1 MLKIFFSA
9 AILLMG
15 GLGLSDSALLGRT
28 VIPPDDGR
36 IGGLSG
42 VHIADDGLSF
52 TAISDRGTFLT
63 GQFTRNASGKITGIA
78 VGPSTPIRS
87 DALQAANIGLDSE
100 GLAIAPDG
108 TIYVSFEG
116 ETRIGKF
123 TSLDANEITLPVHP
137 DFATL
142 QNNSGLEA
150 LAIDADGAL
159 YTIPERSGRYDEPFA
174 VYRFADGKWDEPYA
188 IPRTGSYLIVG
199 ADFGPDGLLYVLE
212 RDFTGFGFH
221 TRVRRL
227 DLGAAT
233 AETVLE
239 TGIGVHGNMEGISV
253 WQQPDG
259 QIVMTLI
266 ADNNFMNILTNEIAE
281 YRLDG

>member
-1 MLKIFFSA
+1 
-9 AILLMG
+9 MG

-28 VIPPDDGR
+28 VIPTDGGR

-63 GQFTRNASGKITGIA
+63 GQFTRNGFGKITGISA
-78 VGPSTPIRS
+78 GPSTPIRS
-87 DALQAANIGLDSE
+87 VALQAANIGLDSE

-159 YTIPERSGRYDEPFA
+159 LTIPERSGRYDEPFP

-253 WQQPDG
+253 WQQLDG
-259 QIVMTLI
+259 QIVMTLM